1 MKIGAA
7 DDAPHAVGQE
17 HWPHTAGM
25 APAPEEA
32 MKQ

>member
-7 DDAPHAVGQE
+7 GDAPRAVGQE